1 MKLSLASAGVLLL
14 TAFGLTGCSGSSSP
28 SYSVGDDSGSTSGG
42 DDSGS
47 SSKGDGGGGN
57 TGDGGG
63 GSCTIPADWAQNSA
77 GPLCDTCMQAHCCP
91 VIQASNSDP
100 GCKAIYDCQTN
111 CYSGTGPDG
120 GALSDDG
127 GPVDDAGDT
136 TGDLCA
142 QSCVDTASSAAQAL
156 FTPQDDCVNGSSG
169 TQCGG
174 ASVCN

>member
-47 SSKGDGGGGN
+47 SSNGDAGTGA

-63 GSCTIPADWAQNSA
+63 SSCTIPSDWAQNSA
-77 GPLCDTCMQAHCCP
+77 GPLCDTCEQQHCCA
-91 VIQASNSDP
+91 VINACNSDP
-100 GCKAIYDCQTN
+100 GCKAIYNCQNN
-111 CYSGTGPDG
+111 CYSGTGLDG
-120 GALSDDG
+120 GAISQDG
-127 GPVDDAGDT
+127 GAVDDAGDT
-136 TGDLCA
+136 AEDVCA
-142 QSCVDTASSAAQAL
+142 QACVDQAPSAAQAL